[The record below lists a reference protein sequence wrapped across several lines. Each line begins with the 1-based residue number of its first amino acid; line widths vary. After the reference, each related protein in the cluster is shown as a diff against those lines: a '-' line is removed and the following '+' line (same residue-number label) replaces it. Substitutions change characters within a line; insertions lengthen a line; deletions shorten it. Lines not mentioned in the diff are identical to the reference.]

1 MKSGNQKRNNQI
13 KGGFKLWNPHL
24 LGPDCLGWFQSNTLS
39 GSSGATLSTWHDFG
53 RQDAATGAGTEAPS
67 VTDPQTDFKFRQS
80 TFFDSTLDQHF
91 TIGQSSNDPYDV
103 GTGDFMVTAMTKG
116 PFDGLSPDPNP
127 IFGNGSALDA
137 GSRFDLS
144 CQYYAPANV
153 GIGGESQVLIKTEL
167 GNPNSNDKVENVGGI
182 SFDGV
187 NNIAGASSM
196 GPDYEGG
203 TITCGILVT
212 AKRKSG
218 VLTTHVNGVQI
229 GGSTNAA
236 GYTGS
241 DVDLTNAFPATIGQ
255 NTFFEGVI
263 LRHYDGS
270 IFEVVV
276 STDAEDDTQDKVEGY
291 LAFKYGRQ
299 EDLISTHT
307 YKNAPPFA

>member
-67 VTDPQTDFKFRQS
+67 VTAPQTDFKFRQS

-218 VLTTHVNGVQI
+218 VLTTHVNGIQI

-241 DVDLTNAFPATIGQ
+241 DVNLSNAFPATIGQ

-276 STDAEDDTQDKVEGY
+276 STDADDDTQDKVEGY

-299 EDLISTHT
+299 EDLVSTHT

>member
-1 MKSGNQKRNNQI
+1 MKSGSQKRNSQI
-13 KGGFKLWNPHL
+13 KGGFKLWNPNL

-39 GSSGATLSTWHDFG
+39 GSSGATLSLWHDFG

-80 TFFDSTLDQHF
+80 TYFVSQSDQHF
-91 TIGQSSNDPYDV
+91 SVGEAENDPYDV

-116 PFDGLSPDPNP
+116 PFDGLSSAPNP
-127 IFGNGSALDA
+127 VFGNGSGFSA
-137 GSRFDLS
+137 GGRFDLS

-153 GIGGESQVLIKTEL
+153 GIGGESRVIVKTEL
-167 GNPNSNDKVENVGGI
+167 GNANVNDRVENVGGI
-182 SFDGV
+182 TFDGV

-203 TITCGILVT
+203 TITCGVLIT
-212 AKRKSG
+212 SKRKSG
-218 VLTTHVNGVQI
+218 VLTTHVNGIQI

-241 DVDLTNAFPATIGQ
+241 DVNLTNAFPATIGQ
-255 NTFFEGVI
+255 NTYFEGLI
-263 LRHYDGS
+263 LYHYDGS

-299 EDLISTHT
+299 EDLVSTHT